1 MPAYNPKRDSAGRE
15 IPDDHFEAIF
25 GHLAKDARR
34 AVLFARTTGCRKREV
49 ASLDWRAHWSAEGFR
64 PIVQKGSSPRVVSYD
79 AAILGPRRPGG
90 LVFGELAGTVPEI
103 YQRLTAAWRYAV
115 KAAKVPHY
123 RFHDLRHTYGT
134 ILRREGKTFSDLA
147 AIMGISEA
155 MAHVYAHE
163 DTEKLQREAIEAKLC
178 TNSALSALARL
189 A

>member
-1 MPAYNPKRDSAGRE
+1 MLGARCSSLGRRDAASARLPLSTGGRIGARRDS
-15 IPDDHFEAIF
+15 
-25 GHLAKDARR
+25 
-34 AVLFARTTGCRKREV
+34 
-49 ASLDWRAHWSAEGFR
+49 
-64 PIVQKGSSPRVVSYD
+64 
-79 AAILGPRRPGG
+79 
-90 LVFGELAGTVPEI
+90 GELAGTVPEI

-147 AIMGISEA
+147 AIMRISEA